1 MANRKFIKMHGLG
14 NDFVIIDARSE
25 PFSVDAVKARALA
38 NRNTGIGC
46 DQLII
51 MEPSDCEN
59 AIIFMKIINS
69 DGTEVSACG
78 NATRCVARLVVE
90 ETGLREVFLQT
101 KAGLIKAHPTDA
113 NSSNYTVD
121 MGPVNYGWQNVPL
134 AYECDTNHLPL
145 SFGEL
150 QDPSA
155 VNVGNPHIVF
165 FVEDLDAVKISHVGP
180 ILEHNSLFPERTNV
194 GFAKVI
200 DKNNLILRVW
210 ERGAGLTQACGSGA
224 CAAVVNAHRRNL
236 TDRKATVKL
245 DGGTLDIEWLTNDH
259 VTMTGPTEISYKGSF
274 EETQFEFDQNN
285 E

>member
-1 MANRKFIKMHGLG
+1 MTNRKFIKMHGLG
-14 NDFVIIDARSE
+14 NDFVVIDARFE
-25 PFSVDAVKARALA
+25 PFSVDSVKARALA

-51 MEPSDCEN
+51 MEPTKDEN

-78 NATRCVARLVVE
+78 NATRCIARLILE
-90 ETGLREVFLQT
+90 EFGLKEVTLQT
-101 KAGLIKAHPTDA
+101 KSGLIKAHPTYA

-121 MGPVNYGWQNVPL
+121 MGPVNYDWQKVPL

-145 SFGEL
+145 SYGKL
-150 QDPSA
+150 RDPIA

-165 FVEDLDAVKISHVGP
+165 FVDDLDAVKISHVGP
-180 ILEHNSLFPERTNV
+180 ILEHNELFPERTNV

-210 ERGAGLTQACGSGA
+210 ERGAGLTQACGTGA

-245 DGGTLDIEWLTNDH
+245 DGGNLDIEWLTNDDDRANRNILQ
-259 VTMTGPTEISYKGSF
+259 GKL
-274 EETQFEFDQNN
+274 
-285 E
+285 